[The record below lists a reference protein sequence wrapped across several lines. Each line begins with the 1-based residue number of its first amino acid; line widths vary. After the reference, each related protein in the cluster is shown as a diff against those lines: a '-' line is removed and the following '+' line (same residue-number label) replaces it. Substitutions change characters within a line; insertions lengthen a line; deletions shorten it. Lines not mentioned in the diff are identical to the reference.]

1 MKIKYI
7 TEDGLL
13 LLKNNASSAFKEII
27 KNKKTLRDFLEDDN
41 YIKESNLEIDEIVL
55 DTETEKGKETKTDIE
70 NIIRVYNH
78 LKDLTDSQASD
89 ERIWV
94 AFTLDSHLEYM
105 KYRWNVNNEEEF
117 LNRYFFNY
125 SAQRSL
131 FRNGMSRLW
140 WIGRVTYDKN
150 RMDPYELTKFICRDQ
165 DFIESICGRNIF
177 NNFDVMK
184 ATVVA
189 LYDYSRNGGELSR
202 NLVRS
207 VTKYINLL
215 AGTYIIDFL
224 DYETIYLKVKTYIDG
239 YKEV

>member
-1 MKIKYI
+1 
-7 TEDGLL
+7 
-13 LLKNNASSAFKEII
+13 
-27 KNKKTLRDFLEDDN
+27 
-41 YIKESNLEIDEIVL
+41 
-55 DTETEKGKETKTDIE
+55 
-70 NIIRVYNH
+70 
-78 LKDLTDSQASD
+78 
-89 ERIWV
+89 
-94 AFTLDSHLEYM
+94 
-105 KYRWNVNNEEEF
+105 
-117 LNRYFFNY
+117 
-125 SAQRSL
+125 
-131 FRNGMSRLW
+131 
-140 WIGRVTYDKN
+140 
-150 RMDPYELTKFICRDQ
+150 MDPYELTKFICRDQ

-189 LYDYSRNGGELSR
+189 LYDYSKNGGELSR

>member
-94 AFTLDSHLEYM
+94 ACTLDSHLEYM

-131 FRNGMSRLW
+131 FRNGMSRL
-140 WIGRVTYDKN
+140 
-150 RMDPYELTKFICRDQ
+150 
-165 DFIESICGRNIF
+165 
-177 NNFDVMK
+177 
-184 ATVVA
+184 
-189 LYDYSRNGGELSR
+189 
-202 NLVRS
+202 
-207 VTKYINLL
+207 
-215 AGTYIIDFL
+215 
-224 DYETIYLKVKTYIDG
+224 
-239 YKEV
+239 